1 MSILKRF
8 SLLGDV
14 YIALQLAL
22 WPTLNHICATPS
34 LLFHPRAVA
43 RIFMSIVWTGFG
55 AGIDESNAQLKAS
68 LITQNA
74 YGVVLDLGAGHG
86 HLAKY
91 LDRIRVTKYVA
102 LEPNVYMHDKIRHAA
117 GAAGFS
123 EVAGTFVLLAC
134 GAEDTTTILISLG
147 GYQPVDT
154 LVSVLTLC
162 SVPGPQE
169 TIKSLATEV
178 LKPGGQVLF
187 FEHVQNPHPQVA
199 WWQTFWS
206 PLWALAFDGCQ
217 LGRPT
222 HTWIQQVGG
231 WASEEVTGVD
241 GEDEEHLFCCRL
253 GKFVKAT

>member
-8 SLLGDV
+8 IPLGII
-14 YIALQLAL
+14 YSALQLAL
-22 WPTLNHICATPS
+22 WPTLTHIWAAPS
-34 LLFHPRAVA
+34 LLFRPKAIAH
-43 RIFMSIVWTGFG
+43 IFMSIFWTGFG
-55 AGIDESNAQLKAS
+55 ASMDENNTQLKVS

-91 LDRIRVTKYVA
+91 LDKTRVTKYIA
-102 LEPNVYMHDKIRHAA
+102 LEPNVYMHDKIRCAA
-117 GAAGFS
+117 DAAGFS
-123 EVAGTFVLLAC
+123 EAAGTFLLLAC
-134 GAEDTTTILISLG
+134 GAEDTTAVLTSLG

-154 LVSVLTLC
+154 LVSVLVLC
-162 SVPGPQE
+162 SVPAPQE
-169 TIKSLATEV
+169 AIKSLVTDV

-187 FEHVQNPHPQVA
+187 LEHVRNAHPQVA

-206 PLWALAFDGCQ
+206 PLWGFMFDGCQ
-217 LGRPT
+217 LNRPT

-241 GEDEEHLFCCRL
+241 GEDEDYILCRRV
-253 GKFVKAT
+253 GKFIKAT